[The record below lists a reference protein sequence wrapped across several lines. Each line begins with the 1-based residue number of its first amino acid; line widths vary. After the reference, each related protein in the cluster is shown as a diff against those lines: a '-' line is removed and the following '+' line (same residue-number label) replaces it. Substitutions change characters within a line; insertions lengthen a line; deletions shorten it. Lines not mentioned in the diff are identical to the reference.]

1 VSSAGILK
9 ISEAASLGLHA
20 MMILAGKVPAMVSA
34 SEISE
39 ILHASEA
46 TLAKVLQRLA
56 KVGLVKSTRG
66 PKGGFLLGKPPQKI
80 NLLEVYEAI
89 EGPLLPVSCLLHQPV
104 CPDGKCIF
112 GDIVKNIHGQIAQH
126 LANTT
131 LAPLI
136 K

>member
-1 VSSAGILK
+1 
-9 ISEAASLGLHA
+9 
-20 MMILAGKVPAMVSA
+20 MMILARNPKAMVA
-34 SEISE
+34 ACEISKV
-39 ILHASEA
+39 LHASEA
-46 TLAKVLQRLA
+46 TLAKVLQRLV

-66 PKGGFLLGKPPQKI
+66 PKGGFLLGKPPQEI

-89 EGPLLPVSCLLHQPV
+89 EGPLLPVGCLLHQPV

-131 LAPLI
+131 LAPLT